1 MSAELQRHPE
11 PGLSS
16 GARTGSPP
24 GPFPLQDPGPLAGE
38 IKGDRERWAEDSQS
52 PSHSQ
57 AALGLPSRRTRPC
70 CTMPST
76 SCLYATSGHPR

>member
-1 MSAELQRHPE
+1 MSAELQRRPK

-16 GARTGSPP
+16 GARTG
-24 GPFPLQDPGPLAGE
+24 PFPLQDTMLLARQ
-38 IKGDRERWAEDSQS
+38 IKGDREGWAEDSQG

-57 AALGLPSRRTRPC
+57 AALGLPSRRMQPC
-70 CTMPST
+70 CMMPST